1 MKRNKLIID
10 FRSIREGL
18 EEDIDFLGRGGN
30 ADEINERSF
39 LALGAVINAEGTL
52 EWIVQDFKRGTRL
65 Y

>member
-52 EWIVQDFKRGTRL
+52 EWIV
-65 Y
+65 